1 MGASDT
7 LHATGARELIRPDL
21 VFVDLDVDNS
31 AQLFDALEHRLAA
44 GGYVAPTWREA
55 IEQRERTY
63 PTGLT
68 FPGGSV
74 AIPHV
79 DPEHVLRSYI
89 ALVRPLKPVTF
100 EFMGGMGDPVKAEL
114 VVNLGITRKGGHL
127 QMLQQ
132 LIDLFMSG
140 DSVSELLSQK
150 SPEDLYTAFV
160 HHFE

>member
-1 MGASDT
+1 MGASGNPRMSD
-7 LHATGARELIRPDL
+7 ARELIRPEL

-31 AQLFDALEHRLAA
+31 AQLFDALEHRLAT
-44 GGYVAPTWREA
+44 GGYIAPTWRDA
-55 IEQRERTY
+55 IEQRERAY
-63 PTGLT
+63 PTGLA

-89 ALVRPLKPVTF
+89 ALVRPLKPVMF
-100 EFMGGMGDPVKAEL
+100 EFMGGMGDPVQAEL
-114 VVNLGITRKGGHL
+114 VVNLGIKREGGHL
-127 QMLQQ
+127 QMLQR

-140 DSVSELLSQK
+140 DSVSQLLRQK
-150 SPEDLYTAFV
+150 TPEDLHTTFV